1 VALVVTLAVIH
12 FVPSRPFVVILLVT
26 AWWGLFHPIEPI
38 ELILAGVAAAF
49 FLVQNYVSLD
59 AGLFEFKYKDVL
71 LQPLYEPFLWGFY
84 FLSMKRFVS
93 GRASDHPALSG
104 KAVAGLVATSIM
116 FSIAGADSRVLLLA
130 TGCSTLLLLAMF
142 HTVGDLAYAT
152 CALVLGLIVEIFGV
166 STGLWWYP
174 SPDFL
179 GIPFWFATMWVSV
192 GLLGRRFLVPVAA
205 WIAARTQR
213 E

>member
-1 VALVVTLAVIH
+1 MSTVTTERVRAVVALAVTLAVIH
-12 FVPSRPFVVILLVT
+12 FVPSRPLVVILLIT
-26 AWWGLFHPIEPI
+26 AWWGLFHPIERI

-49 FLVQNYVSLD
+49 FLVQNYVALD
-59 AGLFEFKYKDVL
+59 AGLFEFKFKDVL

-104 KAVAGLVATSIM
+104 KAIAGLVATSLM

-142 HTVGDLAYAT
+142 HTAGDLAYAA
-152 CALVLGLIVEIFGV
+152 CALVLGLA
-166 STGLWWYP
+166 SRSSA
-174 SPDFL
+174 SPRGSG
-179 GIPFWFATMWVSV
+179 GIRRPTSWVFRS
-192 GLLGRRFLVPVAA
+192 GSRRCGSA
-205 WIAARTQR
+205 WDCSAGGF
-213 E
+213 

>member
-1 VALVVTLAVIH
+1 
-12 FVPSRPFVVILLVT
+12 
-26 AWWGLFHPIEPI
+26 
-38 ELILAGVAAAF
+38 
-49 FLVQNYVSLD
+49 
-59 AGLFEFKYKDVL
+59 
-71 LQPLYEPFLWGFY
+71 LYEPFLWGFY

-93 GRASDHPALSG
+93 GRASDRPALSG

-116 FSIAGADSRVLLLA
+116 FSIAGADSRILLLA

-142 HTVGDLAYAT
+142 HTAGDLSYAA

-166 STGLWWYP
+166 STGLWRYP

-179 GIPFWFATMWVSV
+179 GIPFWFATMWISV
-192 GLLGRRFLVPVAA
+192 GLLGRRFLIPVAA